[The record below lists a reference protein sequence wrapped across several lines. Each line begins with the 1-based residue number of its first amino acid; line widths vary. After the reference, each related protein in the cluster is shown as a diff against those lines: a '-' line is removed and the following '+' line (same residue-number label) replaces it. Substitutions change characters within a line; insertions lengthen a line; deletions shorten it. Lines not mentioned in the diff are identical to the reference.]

1 MGKVI
6 QFPIWRPYKMYKE
19 ISEEE
24 KKFINELTIKLI
36 NDEPVKEVER
46 WVRTLPDHI
55 QVILVEAVDVM
66 CKNLNMIMKSDNQK
80 ELVAKLLKGELNET
94 DS

>member
-1 MGKVI
+1 
-6 QFPIWRPYKMYKE
+6 MYKD
-19 ISEEE
+19 ISKEE

-36 NDEPVKEVER
+36 NDVPVKEVEE

-80 ELVAKLLKGELNET
+80 ELVAKLLRGELNET
-94 DS
+94 NS

>member
-1 MGKVI
+1 
-6 QFPIWRPYKMYKE
+6 MYKD
-19 ISEEE
+19 ISKEE

-36 NDEPVKEVER
+36 NDEPVKEVEE

-66 CKNLNMIMKSDNQK
+66 CKNLDMIMKSSNQK
-80 ELVAKLLKGELNET
+80 ELVAKLLRGELNET
-94 DS
+94 NS

>member
-6 QFPIWRPYKMYKE
+6 QFPIWRPYQMYKE

-24 KKFINELTIKLI
+24 KGFINELTIKLI
-36 NDEPVKEVER
+36 NDVPVKEVEE
-46 WVRTLPDHI
+46 WVRSLPDHVQI
-55 QVILVEAVDVM
+55 ILVEAVDVM
-66 CKNLNMIMKSDNQK
+66 CKNLDMIIKSSNQK
-80 ELVAKLLKGELNET
+80 ELVAKLLKGEIN

>member
-1 MGKVI
+1 
-6 QFPIWRPYKMYKE
+6 MYKD
-19 ISEEE
+19 ISKEE

-36 NDEPVKEVER
+36 NDVPVKEVEE

-66 CKNLNMIMKSDNQK
+66 CKNLDMIMKSSNQK
-80 ELVAKLLKGELNET
+80 ELVAKLLRGELNET
-94 DS
+94 NS